1 MREYLN
7 KKFAPSCP
15 TYSTYVG
22 QNSEKGSAKMPF
34 DNQRIEYYLISKVKY
49 CKRRREGSEGELGMG
64 GREL

>member
-1 MREYLN
+1 MAGEERLREYLN

-34 DNQRIEYYLISKVKY
+34 DNQRNEYYLISKVKY
-49 CKRRREGSEGELGMG
+49 CKRRREG
-64 GREL
+64 REEKES